1 MSSISSVGS
10 SALQASSPGSNW
22 VQDTVNANLMATA
35 DWMDP
40 TASSAHDAVALAANA
55 FAAAEQIRATN
66 LNSLAVNTG
75 MSVLSA
81 QLTGK
86 SVNILA

>member
-1 MSSISSVGS
+1 MTSVSNIGS
-10 SALQASSPGSNW
+10 NALPASAPGSNW

-40 TASSAHDAVALAANA
+40 TASKASDAVSLAANA
-55 FAAAEQIRATN
+55 IAAAQQIRVTN

-75 MSVLSA
+75 ISVLSA